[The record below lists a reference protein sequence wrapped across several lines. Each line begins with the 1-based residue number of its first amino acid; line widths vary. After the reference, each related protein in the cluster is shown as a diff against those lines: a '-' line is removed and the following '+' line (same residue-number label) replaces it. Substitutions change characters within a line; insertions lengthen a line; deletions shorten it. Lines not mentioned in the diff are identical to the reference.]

1 MVAEFKGIIH
11 GLNKQVEE
19 TADMQE
25 QSEDNFRGHITE
37 LEKEVQ

>member
-11 GLNKQVEE
+11 GLNEQVEE
-19 TADMQE
+19 TATKQE
-25 QSEDNFRGHITE
+25 QWEDNFRGHITE